1 MPTVRDRLEQ
11 ALARIADPAGE
22 GARTFLH
29 VSTERARAEADA
41 ADARARFGLR
51 LSPLDG
57 ALVSVKDLFDTAGE
71 RTTVG
76 SDVFRHAAPAT
87 ADAETVR
94 RLRAGGA
101 VIVGKTNLSEFAFH
115 GMGTNPHY
123 GTPGNVRDRA
133 RVPGGSSS
141 GAAISVAD
149 GMAEIGLGS
158 DTAGSIRTPAAL
170 NGIVGFK
177 PTQARVPLDGA
188 FPLSYTL
195 DSAGPLARTVAQ
207 AHAAD
212 AVLAG
217 ETWRPLAA
225 RPVRGLRFLLP
236 RASYLFDD
244 LDAQVAAAFERAVR
258 HLATSGAIIV
268 ETDLPLLE
276 EMQAVQARAGFSPVE
291 ASHVHKDRFEAEK
304 HRLDPVVS
312 ARIARGQ
319 GVTAVEYIDMLRR
332 RAALIP
338 RFDAALAPYDALIA
352 PTTPIVAP
360 EIAEVLT
367 SVEAFMPKTLALI
380 RNTFVANLFD
390 TCAATVP
397 IPTDGLAVGFMLT
410 GRHRRDEDL
419 LAVAAGV
426 EIALQGV

>member
-11 ALARIADPAGE
+11 ALSKIADPKGE
-22 GARTFLH
+22 GARAYLY
-29 VSTERARAEADA
+29 VSAERARAEADA
-41 ADARARFGLR
+41 ADARAKAGTR
-51 LSPLDG
+51 LSAVDG
-57 ALVSVKDLFDTAGE
+57 VLVSVKDLFDTAGE

-76 SDVFRHAAPAT
+76 SELFRHAPPAA
-87 ADAETVR
+87 ADAEAVR

-123 GTPGNVRDRA
+123 GTPGNARDRT

-149 GMAEIGLGS
+149 GMADVGLGS

-170 NGIVGFK
+170 NGLVGFK
-177 PTQARVPLDGA
+177 PTQVRVPLEGA

-195 DSAGPLARTVAQ
+195 DSAGPLTRTVAE

-217 ETWRPLAA
+217 EAWRPLQA

-236 RASYLFDD
+236 RASYLFSE
-244 LDAQVAAAFERAVR
+244 LDAHVAKAFEGAVARLAAA
-258 HLATSGAIIV
+258 GAIIV
-268 ETDLPLLE
+268 EADMPLLD
-276 EMQAVQARAGFSPVE
+276 EMQTVQARAGFSPVE
-291 ASHVHKDRFEAEK
+291 ASHVHKDRFDAEK

-338 RFDAALAPYDALIA
+338 RFDVALEPHDALIA

-360 EIAEVLT
+360 VIAEVLT

-397 IPTDGLAVGFMLT
+397 IPTDGLHVGFMLT
-410 GRHRRDEDL
+410 GRRLRDRDL

-426 EIALQGV
+426 EGVLAG